1 MNRNKQLFLTVS
13 RGRLKTNR
21 YILFF
26 LLSFWIVIL
35 YNISV
40 VDFSKEYP
48 LFKSKKKIT
57 LTSPNVET
65 TFDLVPGNYLLK
77 IIYNAQDIQSKE
89 VLFNGNKITSFKV
102 RKTRNISE
110 YFWIPSDQIQKN
122 NLLKISLR
130 SNFPR
135 DLTVK
140 LRNYRHM
147 PIANNIVGLPRST
160 AVSLIRF
167 KPLQSTVVFLLSF
180 SFFATSMSLLK
191 DTSRKYLMKLV
202 VVLGLI
208 LTTVVIIHFF
218 PFVRIIFFMSPACF
232 FAWWAW
238 PLIISL
244 LLIIR
249 NTTNFTRLLGFVSTT
264 NKKFVSSYEISDKD
278 IFNHESRC
286 TNKRGFVMFVFFFLV
301 LVLSVL
307 RFYLV
312 MDKRIPMGHDTFQYL
327 QLQYTLFFNEPAL
340 NKTVPQWLPFMT
352 HGTVSNF
359 WLTFSQGIF
368 ISIIVPIASFLKH
381 INFYSIFQTGLL
393 FDELILLFG
402 CVALAKRYFKSV
414 AATLFVASSIVFTTI
429 SSTQIWWDFHLLYL
443 FPVTLYCFDR
453 AFRET
458 SAKYLFLACLF
469 SVGMMLGNPPYC
481 APLFAFTMV
490 VFGLSIWF
498 FLPRQ
503 TSVCLKQFVSSF
515 KLRHLLA
522 IIIPCMLLL
531 IIFLFM
537 KHGTADIISH
547 NSKRTADWQVSG
559 LRDFLNYGENVNLSK
574 YLELVSR
581 GTNNLDNTVYAG
593 LLIMPFALLTF
604 IRVRSR
610 LSYAFGTTAL
620 IMVLFSAGIIIPVI
634 FYYTFPLAKYYRH
647 IGLIAPLTKLFIV
660 FYAAFGF
667 DRFWQALKCLRKK
680 TDDLFFAE
688 AKVYLIILIMSMLL
702 ILSFISFQWL
712 GGFRI
717 FNFPGSLGPLKI
729 INQLYLSAEQISR
742 LMTQLMFI
750 SGLFSILL
758 IAMLWWPK
766 KATLI
771 GFIFISLHLIDVA
784 SFKAEHE
791 IKRLPR
797 VDKEIVS
804 LFDIYDYSFSYN
816 RNQNY
821 LSNARFT
828 KMKPFLFLDD
838 KKPFNPNR
846 PASGTAKYGVQYW
859 SIDSFLF
866 FDAVSHIFAPQRWL
880 KGVDVFYRVWVPASK
895 RSPAYAG
902 FPIPQ
907 STAFKNLC
915 GYGSPK
921 LQLFSKIHILPNEDD
936 VAEVLG
942 NPDFQGNILL
952 TSSPS
957 SEFEKNSTPAIIGSK
972 DDIELKANERI
983 VETNISV
990 QEFSFDKLRLQ
1001 VNNETESG
1009 AVLYYADAWHPKW
1022 RAYVNGKPSFVLK
1035 TSLAYKSV
1043 IIPPGTSDVRFEFGD
1058 TLSGFLFNAMIT
1070 IGIFVFCGFC
1080 YCLFI
1085 GLNEK
1090 D

>member
-1 MNRNKQLFLTVS
+1 M
-13 RGRLKTNR
+13 KTNR
-21 YILFF
+21 YISFF
-26 LLSFWIVIL
+26 LLSIWIVIL
-35 YNISV
+35 YDVSV

-48 LFKSKKKIT
+48 LFKLKEEIPV
-57 LTSPNVET
+57 TSPNVET

-77 IIYNAQDIQSKE
+77 IIYDAQEIKCKE

-102 RKTRNISE
+102 HKTRNISE
-110 YFWIPSDQIQKN
+110 YFYIPPDQIQKN

-140 LRNYRHM
+140 LQNYRHM
-147 PIANNIVGLPRST
+147 SISNNIVGFPRSMT
-160 AVSLIRF
+160 ANLIKF
-167 KPLQSTVVFLLSF
+167 EPVQSAVVFLLSF
-180 SFFATSMSLLK
+180 SFLTTSMSLLK
-191 DTSRKYLMKLV
+191 ETSRKYLKKLV

-208 LTTVVIIHFF
+208 LTTVVIIQVF
-218 PFVRIIFFMSPACF
+218 PFVRTVFFMSPACF

-244 LLIIR
+244 LMIIR
-249 NTTNFTRLLGFVSTT
+249 NTINFTNILSFVSTS
-264 NKKFVSSYEISDKD
+264 NKKSFNNYKLSNKD
-278 IFNHESRC
+278 IFNKETRC
-286 TNKRGFVMFVFFFLV
+286 TNKRGFVFFVFLFLL

-327 QLQYTLFFNEPAL
+327 QLQYNLFFNEPAL

-352 HGTVSNF
+352 HGTVSNL
-359 WLTFSQGIF
+359 WLIFSQGIF
-368 ISIIVPIASFLKH
+368 VSVIVPIARFLKH
-381 INFYSIFQTGLL
+381 INFYSIFQIGLL

-402 CVALAKRYFKSV
+402 CIALAKRYFKSA

-453 AFRET
+453 TFRET

-481 APLFAFTMV
+481 VPLFAFVMV

-498 FLPRQ
+498 FFPQQ
-503 TSVCLKQFVSSF
+503 TSACLRQFVSSF

-522 IIIPCMLLL
+522 IIIPCILLL

-537 KHGTADIISH
+537 KYGTADIIPH
-547 NSKRTADWQVSG
+547 NSKRAADWQVSG

-574 YLELVSR
+574 YLELVCR

-604 IRVRSR
+604 LRVRSR

-647 IGLIAPLTKLFIV
+647 IGLIAPLVKLFIV

-667 DRFWQALKCLRKK
+667 DRFWQALKCLCKE
-680 TDDLFFAE
+680 TDGTLFVE

-717 FNFPGSLGPLKI
+717 FNFPSSTGSLKT
-729 INQLYLSAEQISR
+729 INQLYTSESQISH
-742 LMTQLMFI
+742 LMAILMLL
-750 SGLFSILL
+750 SGLFLILL
-758 IAMLWWPK
+758 TAMLWLPK
-766 KATLI
+766 KAVLLGWVLI
-771 GFIFISLHLIDVA
+771 SIHLIDLV
-784 SFKAEHE
+784 SFKAESE

-797 VDKEIVS
+797 VDQEIVR
-804 LFDIYDYSFSYN
+804 LFDVNDYSFSH
-816 RNQNY
+816 RRSQDY
-821 LSNARFT
+821 LSNNRFC
-828 KMKPFLFLDD
+828 KLAPYLFIDDQEPFE
-838 KKPFNPNR
+838 PNQ
-846 PASGTAKYGVQYW
+846 PANMVAKYGVQYW
-859 SIDSFLF
+859 AIDTFLF
-866 FDAVSHIFAPQRWL
+866 FDAVSHIFSTQRWL
-880 KGVDVFYRVWVPASK
+880 KGVDAFYRVWVPASD
-895 RSPAYAG
+895 RSPGHAS
-902 FPIPQ
+902 FPMPQ

-915 GYGSPK
+915 GYSAPK
-921 LQLFSKIHILPNEDD
+921 LQLFSKIHVLPNEKNI
-936 VAEVLG
+936 AETLANPKFKG
-942 NPDFQGNILL
+942 NMIL
-952 TSSPS
+952 TSDIDSKLSKTSNALLIDSDCRIHPPDNDERTRGADILVK
-957 SEFEKNSTPAIIGSK
+957 EFA
-972 DDIELKANERI
+972 L
-983 VETNISV
+983 
-990 QEFSFDKLRLQ
+990 DKLRLQ
-1001 VNNETESG
+1001 VNNKTTSD
-1009 AVLYYADAWHPKW
+1009 AVLYYADAWHPEW
-1022 RAYVNGKPSFVLK
+1022 HAYVNSKPSTVLK
-1035 TSLAYKSV
+1035 TNLAYKSV
-1043 IIPPGTSDVRFEFGD
+1043 IIPPGKSEVVFEFGD
-1058 TLSGFLFNAMIT
+1058 DISIFLFNSMIT
-1070 IGIFVFCGFC
+1070 IGIVVFCGFC

-1085 GLNEK
+1085 GLIEK
-1090 D
+1090 DESLNG

>member
-1 MNRNKQLFLTVS
+1 
-13 RGRLKTNR
+13 
-21 YILFF
+21 
-26 LLSFWIVIL
+26 
-35 YNISV
+35 

-48 LFKSKKKIT
+48 LFKLKEEIV

-77 IIYNAQDIQSKE
+77 IIYNARDVQNKE
-89 VLFNGNKITSFKV
+89 VLFNGNVIISFKV
-102 RKTRNISE
+102 NRTQGISE
-110 YFWIPSDQIQKN
+110 YFYIPRDQIQKN
-122 NLLKISLR
+122 NLLKIGFCSD
-130 SNFPR
+130 FPR

-160 AVSLIRF
+160 AVSLVKFR
-167 KPLQSTVVFLLSF
+167 PLQSAVVFLLSF
-180 SFFATSMSLLK
+180 SFLATSMTHLK
-191 DTSRKYLMKLV
+191 ENSRKCLKKLF

-208 LTTVVIIHFF
+208 LTTIVIIHVF
-218 PFVRIIFFMSPACF
+218 PFVRTVFFMSPVCF

-244 LLIIR
+244 LVIIR
-249 NTTNFTRLLGFVSTT
+249 NTINFTSLLGFVSTT
-264 NKKFVSSYEISDKD
+264 KEKIISGYEISDRD
-278 IFNHESRC
+278 LFNQESRC
-286 TNKRGFVMFVFFFLV
+286 TNKRGFVMFVFFFLM

-327 QLQYTLFFNEPAL
+327 QLQYNLFFNEPAL
-340 NKTVPQWLPFMT
+340 HKAVPQWLPFMT

-359 WLTFSQGIF
+359 WVVFCQGIF
-368 ISIIVPIASFLKH
+368 TSVIVPFAGFLKH

-402 CVALAKRYFKSV
+402 CVALAKRYFKSA

-429 SSTQIWWDFHLLYL
+429 SSTQIWWDFRLLYL
-443 FPVTLYCFDR
+443 FPITLYCFDR
-453 AFRET
+453 TLRET

-498 FLPRQ
+498 FFPRQ
-503 TSVCLKQFVSSF
+503 TSACLKQFVGSF

-522 IIIPCMLLL
+522 IMIPCILLL

-537 KHGTADIISH
+537 KYGTTDIISH

-593 LLIMPFALLTF
+593 LLIIPFAILTF
-604 IRVRSR
+604 FRVRSR

-702 ILSFISFQWL
+702 ILSLVSLQWL
-712 GGFRI
+712 GVIRI
-717 FNFPGSLGPLKI
+717 FNFPTSTGSVKT
-729 INQLYLSAEQISR
+729 INQLYTNESQVSH
-742 LMTQLMFI
+742 LMAVLMLL
-750 SGLFSILL
+750 SGLFLILL
-758 IAMLWWPK
+758 TAMLWLPK
-766 KATLI
+766 KAVFFGWALI
-771 GFIFISLHLIDVA
+771 SIHLIDLA

-791 IKRLPR
+791 IKRLPQ
-797 VDKEIVS
+797 VDQEIVR
-804 LFDIYDYSFSYN
+804 LFDINDYSFSHR
-816 RNQNY
+816 RNQDY

-846 PASGTAKYGVQYW
+846 PATATAKYGIQYW

-880 KGVDVFYRVWVPASK
+880 KGVDAFYRVWVPASD
-895 RSPAYAG
+895 RSPSHTG
-902 FPIPQ
+902 FPIHQPA
-907 STAFKNLC
+907 AFKKLC
-915 GYGSPK
+915 GCSSPK
-921 LQLFSKIHILPNEDD
+921 LQLFSKIHVLPNEND
-936 VAEVLG
+936 VAETLA
-942 NPDFQGNILL
+942 NPDFQGNMLLSSNIDTNSPNVSTVATIDSQDTIIL
-952 TSSPS
+952 P
-957 SEFEKNSTPAIIGSK
+957 EN
-972 DDIELKANERI
+972 NERI
-983 VETNISV
+983 VDANISI
-990 QEFSFDKLRLQ
+990 QKFTFDKLQLK
-1001 VNNETESG
+1001 VNNETKSN
-1009 AVLYYADAWHPKW
+1009 AVLYYADAWHSNW
-1022 RAYVNGKPSFVLK
+1022 RAYVNGKPSTVLK
-1035 TSLAYKSV
+1035 TNLAYKSV
-1043 IIPPGTSDVRFEFGD
+1043 VIPPGTSDVIFKFGD
-1058 TLSGFLFNAMIT
+1058 TLSGFLFNAMIA
-1070 IGIFVFCGFC
+1070 IGIFIFCGFC

-1085 GLNEK
+1085 GLNER

>member
-1 MNRNKQLFLTVS
+1 M
-13 RGRLKTNR
+13 KTNR
-21 YILFF
+21 YISFF
-26 LLSFWIVIL
+26 LLSLWIVIL

-48 LFKSKKKIT
+48 LFELKEEIV

-102 RKTRNISE
+102 HKTRNISE
-110 YFWIPSDQIQKN
+110 YFWISPDQIQKN

-135 DLTVK
+135 DLTLK
-140 LRNYRHM
+140 LQNYRHM
-147 PIANNIVGLPRST
+147 AIANNLVGLPRSM
-160 AVSLIRF
+160 AASLIKF
-167 KPLQSTVVFLLSF
+167 GPVQSAVVFLLSF
-180 SFFATSMSLLK
+180 SFLATSMSLLK
-191 DTSRKYLMKLV
+191 ETSRKYLKKLI

-208 LTTVVIIHFF
+208 LTTVVIIHLF
-218 PFVRIIFFMSPACF
+218 PFVGTVFFMSPACF
-232 FAWWAW
+232 FAWWAG

-244 LLIIR
+244 LVIIR
-249 NTTNFTRLLGFVSTT
+249 NTINFTSLLGFVSTT
-264 NKKFVSSYEISDKD
+264 KEKITSGYEINDRD
-278 IFNHESRC
+278 LFNQESRC
-286 TNKRGFVMFVFFFLV
+286 TNKRGFVMFVFFFLM

-327 QLQYTLFFNEPAL
+327 QLQYTMFFNEPAL
-340 NKTVPQWLPFMT
+340 HKAVPQWLPFMT

-359 WLTFSQGIF
+359 WVVFCQGIF
-368 ISIIVPIASFLKH
+368 TSVIVPFAGFLKH
-381 INFYSIFQTGLL
+381 INFYSIFQAGLL

-402 CVALAKRYFKSV
+402 CVALAKRYFKSA

-453 AFRET
+453 TLRET

-498 FLPRQ
+498 FFPRQ
-503 TSVCLKQFVSSF
+503 TSACLKQFVSSF

-522 IIIPCMLLL
+522 IIIPCILLL

-537 KHGTADIISH
+537 KHGIADIVSH
-547 NSKRTADWQVSG
+547 NSKRTADWQVSN
-559 LRDFLNYGENVNLSK
+559 LRDFLNYGENINLSK
-574 YLELVSR
+574 YLELVFR

-604 IRVRSR
+604 LRVRSR

-620 IMVLFSAGIIIPVI
+620 IMVLFSAGIIIPLI

-647 IGLIAPLTKLFIV
+647 IGLVTPLAKLFIV

-702 ILSFISFQWL
+702 IFGFVSFQWIS
-712 GGFRI
+712 GIRI
-717 FNFPGSLGPLKI
+717 YNFPTSTGLLKTM
-729 INQLYLSAEQISR
+729 NQLYTNESQISH
-742 LMTQLMFI
+742 LMAILTLL
-750 SGLFSILL
+750 SGLFLILL
-758 IAMLWWPK
+758 TAMLWLPK
-766 KATLI
+766 KAVLLGWALI
-771 GFIFISLHLIDVA
+771 SIHLIDLV
-784 SFKAEHE
+784 SFKAKNE
-791 IKRLPR
+791 IKRLPQ

-816 RNQNY
+816 RSQDY
-821 LSNARFT
+821 LSNNRFC
-828 KMKPFLFLDD
+828 KFAPYLFLDD
-838 KKPFNPNR
+838 QEPFEPNQ
-846 PASGTAKYGVQYW
+846 PTNTIAKYGVQYW
-859 SIDSFLF
+859 NLDTFLF
-866 FDAVSHIFAPQRWL
+866 FDAVSHIFSTQRWL
-880 KGVDVFYRVWVPASK
+880 RGVDNFYKVWVPVSDRIPGYAS
-895 RSPAYAG
+895 

-907 STAFKNLC
+907 SAAFKKLC
-915 GYGSPK
+915 GYSYGK
-921 LQLFSKIHILPNEDD
+921 LQLFSNIHVLPNEKDIAK
-936 VAEVLG
+936 VMA
-942 NPDFQGNILL
+942 NHSFQGNMLL
-952 TSSPS
+952 TSNIDTNSP
-957 SEFEKNSTPAIIGSK
+957 NVSTVATIDSQDTIILP
-972 DDIELKANERI
+972 ENNERI
-983 VETNISV
+983 VDANISI
-990 QEFSFDKLRLQ
+990 QKFTFDKLQLK
-1001 VNNETESG
+1001 VNNETKSN
-1009 AVLYYADAWHPKW
+1009 AVLYYADAWRSNW
-1022 RAYVNGKPSFVLK
+1022 RAYVNGKPSTVLK
-1035 TSLAYKSV
+1035 TNLAYKSV
-1043 IIPPGTSDVRFEFGD
+1043 VIPPGTSDVIFKFGD
-1058 TLSGFLFNAMIT
+1058 TLSGFLFNAMIA
-1070 IGIFVFCGFC
+1070 IGIFIFCGFC

-1085 GLNEK
+1085 GLIEK
-1090 D
+1090 DESLNG